1 MLLKMHP
8 DEVRDKIIPNLTK
21 TAKKQY
27 DKMEAEIKKVKKSD
41 LKEYKEKIEKELK
54 NLWKK

>member
-1 MLLKMHP
+1 M
-8 DEVRDKIIPNLTK
+8 TT

-41 LKEYKEKIEKELK
+41 LKEYKDKIEKELR